1 VDHLD
6 PFAAEDLVEAGAE
19 LAVAVV
25 DQEPRPL
32 EQAGK
37 AEVARLLRDPAAGR
51 VGCAAG
57 EVDAAASELDEEQPR
72 QLGPLR
78 RGAGVRPAASRSR
91 RTVLGETCTP
101 SLSSSPAIRG

>member
-6 PFAAEDLVEAGAE
+6 PFAAEHLVEAGAE

-32 EQAGK
+32 EEAGK
-37 AEVARLLRDPAAGR
+37 AEIARLLRDPAAGR

-57 EVDAAASELDEEQPR
+57 EVDAAASELDEEQL
-72 QLGPLR
+72 LGAWVAIAARADVIVGVGGR
-78 RGAGVRPAASRSR
+78 RR
-91 RTVLGETCTP
+91 
-101 SLSSSPAIRG
+101 